1 MELRHL
7 RYFVAVAEELNFTR
21 AAQRLNTAQPSL
33 SQQIRHLEAEV
44 GVPLLART
52 KRSVA
57 LTEGGKVFLADA
69 RRILAHVDRAAQRAA
84 QALQGKF
91 AEVAVGIVPAAE
103 IKVLPKLV
111 PLLERK
117 LPGVRW
123 TFHNLPSA
131 EQKRMLATG
140 SLDIGLLRGPL
151 EDPRFEVENVLWERL
166 VVGLSSSHP
175 LAHRKAVSIEQL
187 NAVPFIMVSRRG
199 SPELHD
205 AVRAC
210 CDRCGLHPRVA
221 QRADNVLGNLNMIR
235 AGLGFA
241 LLPDYATS
249 ILPSGVVVK
258 PLAVIP
264 PPMVPLVVAH
274 RRTRRDGAIVAFKKI
289 LRGCFPAPAT

>member
-1 MELRHL
+1 MRHL

-33 SQQIRHLEAEV
+33 SQQIRHLEAEL

-151 EDPRFEVENVLWERL
+151 EDRRFEVENVLWERL

-175 LAHRKAVSIEQL
+175 LAHTKAVSIEQL

-205 AVRAC
+205 AVRAF

-249 ILPSGVVVK
+249 ILPRGVVVK
-258 PLAVIP
+258 SLAVSP

-274 RRTRRDGAIVAFKKI
+274 RRTRRDSAIAAFKKL
-289 LRGCFPAPAT
+289 LRGCFPAPGP